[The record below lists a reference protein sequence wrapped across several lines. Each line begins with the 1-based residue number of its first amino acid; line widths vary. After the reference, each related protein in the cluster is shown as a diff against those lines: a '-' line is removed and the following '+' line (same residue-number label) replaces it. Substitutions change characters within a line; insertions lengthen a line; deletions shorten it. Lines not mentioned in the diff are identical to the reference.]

1 MKKSAVNP
9 LNAGPL
15 GALGSIDRRRFLQS
29 SAAFAAVGT
38 GGLLLPSG
46 YASSQTPQRGGRIR
60 VATNDSSPAD
70 ELDPARLNTFTDG
83 LRTYFVF
90 EKLTEIDASGAHVPQ
105 LATSWNADETGSV
118 WTFELRSGVTF
129 HNGKTLTSADVVH
142 TYTRILDEGTA
153 SLGRSYITDVKTVRA
168 DGDGRVV
175 FELSAPNAEFPIR
188 TALRWMGIVFDGA
201 SDFPKD
207 AIGTGP
213 WKLHDFQPGIV
224 ATYSRNENYWRPG
237 LPYIDEI
244 ESIGIGD
251 EAARLNALISG
262 EVDVIQAVNSKA
274 VERLN
279 STGTA
284 KALVASGGPMAT
296 FSMRADIA
304 PFTNNDIRTALKHSF
319 DRQQFLDLAF
329 DGVGV
334 IGFDHPVP
342 PSDPFFNRDLP
353 VPQADPDRVRSLL
366 AKADASTMEFEL
378 HTSDANY
385 GGANAAVVLGE
396 LMKAGGA
403 NVKVTR
409 HPADS
414 YWSAIYMQVPWS
426 ASSWTVRPTAL
437 AWIEAGWISGAAYN
451 EGYWSDPRV
460 DQLVREAKQEL
471 DEDKR
476 RQMVYDVQEIIA
488 LEGSSIIPIF
498 VPWID
503 GVSDRVHDLKAHPLL
518 FCGAGQW
525 AEVWLDD

>member
-1 MKKSAVNP
+1 MKYG
-9 LNAGPL
+9 NAYPFATKGLAELTGMNRRGFL
-15 GALGSIDRRRFLQS
+15 GAG
-29 SAAFAAVGT
+29 AAFAAAGAS
-38 GGLLLPSG
+38 GLLLPTG
-46 YASSQTPQRGGRIR
+46 AIYAQEPHRGGRIR
-60 VATNDSSPAD
+60 VATNDPSPAD

-83 LRTYFVF
+83 LRTYFAF
-90 EKLTEIDASGAHVPQ
+90 EKLSEIDATGTHVPQ
-105 LATSWNADETGSV
+105 LATSWSSDDTGSI
-118 WTFELRSGVTF
+118 WTFELRPGVTF
-129 HNGKTLTSADVVH
+129 HNGKTLTAADVVH
-142 TYTRILDEGTA
+142 TYTRILDENTA
-153 SLGRSYITDVKTVRA
+153 SLGRSYITDVKAVRA
-168 DGDGRVV
+168 DGDNRVI

-201 SDFPKD
+201 AEFPKD

-213 WKLHDFQPGIV
+213 WKLQDFQPGIV
-224 ATYSRNENYWRPG
+224 ATYVRNENYWRPG

-274 VERLN
+274 VARLDA
-279 STGTA
+279 TGTA

-296 FSMRADIA
+296 FSMRADTA
-304 PFTNNDIRTALKHSF
+304 PFTNTDIRTALKHSF
-319 DRQQFLDLAF
+319 DRQRFLDLAF

-334 IGFDHPVP
+334 IGMDHPVP

-353 VPQADPDRVRSLL
+353 MPTADPDKVKSLL
-366 AKADASTMEFEL
+366 AKAGASDTQFEL

-385 GGANAAVVLGE
+385 GGANAAIVLGE
-396 LMKAGGA
+396 LMKSNGA

-414 YWSAIYMQVPWS
+414 YWSAVYMQVPWS

-437 AWIEAGWISGAAYN
+437 SWIEAGWIKDAAYN
-451 EGYWSDPRV
+451 EGFWSDPRV
-460 DQLVREAKQEL
+460 DQLVRDAKQEL
-471 DEDKR
+471 DEAKR
-476 RQMVYDVQEIIA
+476 RQMVYDAQEIIA

-503 GVSDRVHDLKAHPLL
+503 GVGDRVQNLKAHPLL

-525 AEVWLDD
+525 AEVWLNG